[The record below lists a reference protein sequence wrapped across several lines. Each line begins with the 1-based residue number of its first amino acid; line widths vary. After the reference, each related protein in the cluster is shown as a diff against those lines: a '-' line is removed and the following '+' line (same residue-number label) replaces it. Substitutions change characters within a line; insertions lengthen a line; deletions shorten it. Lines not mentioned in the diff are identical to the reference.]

1 MTQISEGTAR
11 FRIRHEG
18 HTSPWMTADKL
29 KQATMIGQVAPDAMV
44 QQAGQPEWHEAEA
57 IKGLEFPAES
67 EEIAAE
73 IKKEAIDTHPR
84 FKTLREL
91 LSNFLHHPVA
101 INLVDAD
108 HFDDAEL
115 LLCCEDHFEINLPKR
130 KVRAFVPYA
139 RIKAVA
145 SIELDE
151 GGREYRESHKV
162 RIEVEPCKAFTATG
176 D

>member
-1 MTQISEGTAR
+1 
-11 FRIRHEG
+11 
-18 HTSPWMTADKL
+18 MTAEKL
-29 KQATMIGQVAPDAMV
+29 KEATMIGQVAPEAMV
-44 QQAGQPEWHEAEA
+44 QQSGQPEWHEAA
-57 IKGLEFPAES
+57 AVKGLEFS
-67 EEIAAE
+67 EESKQIAAE
-73 IKKEAIDTHPR
+73 IKKQVIDTHPR

-108 HFDDAEL
+108 HFDEAEL

-151 GGREYRESHKV
+151 GGTQYSESHKV
-162 RIEVEPCKAFTATG
+162 RIEVDPCKAFTATG

>member
-1 MTQISEGTAR
+1 MPQTSEGTAR
-11 FRIRHEG
+11 FRVRHEG
-18 HTSPWMTADKL
+18 QTSPWMTADQL

-44 QQAGQPEWHEAEA
+44 QQAGQPEWHQSGT
-57 IKGLEFPAES
+57 IKGLEFPTEAKES
-67 EEIAAE
+67 GSAIKEEV
-73 IKKEAIDTHPR
+73 IDTHPR
-84 FKTLREL
+84 FKTLRDL

-130 KVRAFVPYA
+130 NVRAFVPYA
-139 RIKAVA
+139 RIKAIA
-145 SIELDE
+145 STELQE
-151 GGREYRESHKV
+151 GGTQYRESHKV